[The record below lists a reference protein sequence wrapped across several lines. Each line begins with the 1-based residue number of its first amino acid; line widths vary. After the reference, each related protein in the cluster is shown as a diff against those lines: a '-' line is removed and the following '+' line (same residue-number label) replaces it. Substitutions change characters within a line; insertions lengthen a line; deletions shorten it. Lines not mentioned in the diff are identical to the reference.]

1 MRFLFSLHQRLAQVN
16 CGRIWGLIRNQTPQ
30 VSYQIAAE
38 NSSVNEVQNVNFKQ
52 QQVKLAAVTVSNE
65 VVEGDV
71 MAQEREQNY
80 QNIWSRFF
88 SHNSFLSIL

>member
-38 NSSVNEVQNVNFKQ
+38 NSSINEVQNVNFKQ
-52 QQVKLAAVTVSNE
+52 QQVKLAVTVSN
-65 VVEGDV
+65 
-71 MAQEREQNY
+71 
-80 QNIWSRFF
+80 
-88 SHNSFLSIL
+88 